1 MGKTAFRAE
10 FRRSARHCADRRRH
24 FTAIEAATVKKKK
37 RNRKR
42 KKTTGTPS
50 LEHIPWLD
58 SLLSSS
64 FFSVSLLVKKN
75 PFLCFF
81 YRSIY
86 RYWSDWI
93 DLYWVLPLEHVPG
106 PSFSSNFIELRLHR
120 FRRMCFYWTAINRV
134 LRIGF
139 FTEFYRV
146 LPGLPGAERVS
157 KRGSHFEI
165 PFKMVWE

>member
-24 FTAIEAATVKKKK
+24 FTAIEAATVKKK

-64 FFSVSLLVKKN
+64 FFSVSLLEKKN

-106 PSFSSNFIELRLHR
+106 PSFSSNFMELRLHR

-139 FTEFYRV
+139 FLPSFTEFSWTAW
-146 LPGLPGAERVS
+146 GWTGFQ
-157 KRGSHFEI
+157 KGK
-165 PFKMVWE
+165 PFWNSL

>member
-24 FTAIEAATVKKKK
+24 FTAIEAATVKKK

-106 PSFSSNFIELRLHR
+106 PSFSSNFMELRLHR

-139 FTEFYRV
+139 FLPSFTEFSWTAW
-146 LPGLPGAERVS
+146 GWTGFQ
-157 KRGSHFEI
+157 KGK
-165 PFKMVWE
+165 PFWNSL